1 MLPSEQL
8 RLEVSKEQNIDLEQ
22 YKWPE
27 ELKKIIL
34 GINLDKEVEPTFDK
48 MNEVYT
54 VGFNI
59 GHCGLTSRYVVR
71 SLDKAKLYYGKSKLL
86 VGTPSSPNG
95 EHAWTTLEGYIIDT
109 TLMICF
115 PESKRVE
122 LGYIPEKEI
131 LPLAARVLSEYD
143 TYESEL
149 KDQQYI
155 KK

>member
-1 MLPSEQL
+1 MRCVGTVIRGIRTPIIKEHDDLADIVVTSLMNAKESEGFEF
-8 RLEVSKEQNIDLEQ
+8 R
-22 YKWPE
+22 
-27 ELKKIIL
+27 
-34 GINLDKEVEPTFDK
+34 DKD
-48 MNEVYT
+48 
-54 VGFNI
+54 
-59 GHCGLTSRYVVR
+59 VVR
-71 SLDKAKLYYGKSKLL
+71 EFDNAKLYYGKSKLL

-95 EHAWTTLEGYIIDT
+95 EHAWTTLDGYIIDT

-131 LPLAARVLSEYD
+131 LPLAARVLSEFD

-149 KDQQYI
+149 HKQYI